1 MEARAAGCLVS
12 FAGVAAPARKGDQRA
27 PAPVYDSAE
36 MAKGPGTDP
45 LFEAELLRHLDA
57 LYNFARYLTRDAT
70 AAEDLVQDT
79 FARALGA
86 HDRFA
91 VGTNLKAWLFRIL
104 RNAFIDGRR
113 RNTSSPLRRGV
124 DAAEA
129 SDDDLRDGDRLRG
142 DIEMERLRG
151 LVAAD
156 IEAALLSLS
165 AEARMVVLMD
175 LEGFTEAEMA
185 AVMESPAGTVKSR
198 LSRARGAL
206 RERLKDYAR

>member
-1 MEARAAGCLVS
+1 
-12 FAGVAAPARKGDQRA
+12 
-27 PAPVYDSAE
+27 

-45 LFEAELLRHLDA
+45 LFAAELLRHLDA

-79 FARALGA
+79 FARALSA
-86 HDRFA
+86 SNRFE

-113 RNTSSPLRRGV
+113 RNASSPVRRGV
-124 DAAEA
+124 DAADA

-156 IEAALLSLS
+156 IEAALLCLS

-185 AVMESPAGTVKSR
+185 AVMESPVGTVKSR